1 MMPVHVGGRS
11 VDSGKLHYSTEFPF
25 PPLPVFRCSTCSS
38 QKAVAETVAKA
49 GLSKRREVSFAS
61 SNGRVRPGP
70 TLTNPTP
77 SPTIPAQKQSR
88 KPAPWSFILSYHS
101 NVALS
106 HVSNCLSTS
115 THVCTALCGSGA
127 QPAQSSAQT
136 LCLACFLSG
145 GTTATE
151 FITFHP
157 NHSLHPALLLYRL
170 RLSGS
175 RGAKPDRY
183 NLRPST
189 LRRYRL

>member
-1 MMPVHVGGRS
+1 MQQPESSCRDCCRIRSSPFQTERS
-11 VDSGKLHYSTEFPF
+11 VL
-25 PPLPVFRCSTCSS
+25 RSS
-38 QKAVAETVAKA
+38 QY
-49 GLSKRREVSFAS
+49 
-61 SNGRVRPGP
+61 GRVRPGP

-77 SPTIPAQKQSR
+77 SKLPSR
-88 KPAPWSFILSYHS
+88 HKSRAGNQPWSFILSYNS